1 MNQDFE
7 KQINQ
12 LNHKLRSLSEEQSQ
26 NQHAIQTQEQTEVDF
41 YEWKGR
47 SYRLFDRIL
56 ETWHDDKELR
66 QFFHNMR
73 QDAGQIERKLIY
85 ELEDQKET
93 LLKEKQNLS
102 NLEDD
107 LHHQRQKLALEVRS

>member
-1 MNQDFE
+1 MSQDIE
-7 KQINQ
+7 KQMNQ
-12 LNHKLRSLSEEQSQ
+12 LNEKLRSLSEEQYQ
-26 NQHAIQTQEQTEVDF
+26 NQRAIQRQEQAEADF
-41 YEWKGR
+41 YQWKGR

-56 ETWHDDKELR
+56 ETWHNDRELG
-66 QFFHNMR
+66 QFFHNLR
-73 QDAGQIERKLIY
+73 QDAGQIERKLTY

-102 NLEDD
+102 NLEND